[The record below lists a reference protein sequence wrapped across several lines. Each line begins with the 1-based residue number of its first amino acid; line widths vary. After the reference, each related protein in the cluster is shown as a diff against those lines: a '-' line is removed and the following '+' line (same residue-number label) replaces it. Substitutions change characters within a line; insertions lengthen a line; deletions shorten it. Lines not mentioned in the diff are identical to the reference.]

1 MDAMASAESML
12 LRWAL
17 ALTVVAL
24 TIGGCQSS
32 TLTPPNVLVSP
43 YDSARGE
50 ALWAVAP
57 LMNESGT
64 TILELDAI
72 SDAVVR
78 ACQQIEGIRCLPL
91 NRTLAE
97 MRGLGLQTI
106 GSPEEAAALAARLGV
121 NGLIV
126 GTISDYNPYEPP
138 TLGLSLALETG
149 ESFVEPGGLS
159 LDGLRGGVTGAG
171 AGETGSTTRYAE
183 RPVASMAAVFDGRNH
198 ATQME
203 VRRYAVGRQEAGSAR
218 GWRTYLSSMPL
229 FTEFAAHAAVS
240 RLLDEER
247 LRVGRQRV
255 PQQVSS
261 R

>member
-1 MDAMASAESML
+1 MTSAESML
-12 LRWAL
+12 MRWA
-17 ALTVVAL
+17 VAL
-24 TIGGCQSS
+24 VAVAAISGCQSP

-43 YDSARGE
+43 YDTARGE

-64 TILELDAI
+64 TILELDEV
-72 SDAVVR
+72 SDAIVR
-78 ACQQIEGIRCLPL
+78 AAQQIEGIRCLPL

-97 MRGLGLQTI
+97 MRGLGMQSI
-106 GSPEEAAALAARLGV
+106 GSPEEASALAARLGV

-126 GTISDYNPYEPP
+126 GTISDYDPYEPP
-138 TLGLSLALETG
+138 TLGLSLVLETG
-149 ESFVEPGGLS
+149 ESFVETGGLS
-159 LDGLRGGVTGAG
+159 LDGLRGGITGG
-171 AGETGSTTRYAE
+171 SAGETGSTARYAE
-183 RPVASMAAVFDGRNH
+183 RPVASTSAVFDGRNH
-198 ATQME
+198 AVQME
-203 VRRYAVGRQEAGSAR
+203 LRRFAEGRHEPGSAR

-247 LRVGRQRV
+247 LRIARQRV

>member
-1 MDAMASAESML
+1 MTSTESML
-12 LRWAL
+12 FLRAL
-17 ALTVVAL
+17 ALAVACAA
-24 TIGGCQSS
+24 IAGCRGSS
-32 TLTPPNVLVSP
+32 LTPPNVLVSP

-64 TILELDAI
+64 TIVELDAV
-72 SDAVVR
+72 SDALVR
-78 ACQQIEGIRCLPL
+78 SCQQIEGIRCLPL
-91 NRTLAE
+91 NRVLAE
-97 MRGLGLQTI
+97 MRGLGMQVI
-106 GSPEEAAALAARLGV
+106 GSPEEAAALASRLGV

-126 GTISDYNPYEPP
+126 GTITDYNPYEPP
-138 TLGLSLALETG
+138 TIGLSLVLETG
-149 ESFVEPGGLS
+149 ESFVDPGGLN
-159 LDGLRGGVTGAG
+159 LDGLRGGVTGG
-171 AGETGSTTRYAE
+171 SAGETGATARYAE
-183 RPVASMAAVFDGRNH
+183 RPSASVSVVFDGRNH

-203 VRRYAVGRQEAGSAR
+203 LRRYAVGRHEAGSAL

-247 LRVGRQRV
+247 LRVVRQRV

>member
-1 MDAMASAESML
+1 ML
-12 LRWAL
+12 WKWAIAL
-17 ALTVVAL
+17 AGLAVAMP
-24 TIGGCQSS
+24 GCQSS
-32 TLTPPNVLVSP
+32 SLAPPNVLVSP
-43 YDSARGE
+43 YDTAQGE
-50 ALWAVAP
+50 ALWAVVP
-57 LMNESGT
+57 LINESGT
-64 TILELDAI
+64 TILESDAI

-78 ACQQIEGIRCLPL
+78 AAQQIEGIRCLPL

-97 MRGLGLQTI
+97 MRGLGMLSVS
-106 GSPEEAAALAARLGV
+106 SPEEASALAARLGV

-126 GTISDYNPYEPP
+126 GTISDYNSYEPP
-138 TLGLSLALETG
+138 TLGLSLVLETG

-159 LDGLRGGVTGAG
+159 LDGLRGGVSATS
-171 AGETGSTTRYAE
+171 AGETGATARFAE
-183 RPVASMAAVFDGRNH
+183 RPVASMSAVFDGRNH

-203 VRRYAVGRQEAGSAR
+203 IRRYARGRHEAGSAR
-218 GWRTYLSSMPL
+218 GWQTYLSSMPL

-247 LRVGRQRV
+247 LRLARQRV

>member
-1 MDAMASAESML
+1 MTSAESML
-12 LRWAL
+12 MRWAAAL
-17 ALTVVAL
+17 AAVAL
-24 TIGGCQSS
+24 TLGGCQRS

-64 TILELDAI
+64 TIIELDAI
-72 SDAVVR
+72 SDALVR

-97 MRGLGLQTI
+97 MRGLGMDSI

-126 GTISDYNPYEPP
+126 GTVSDYDPYEPP
-138 TLGLSLALETG
+138 TLGLSLVLETG
-149 ESFVEPGGLS
+149 ESFVESGGLS
-159 LDGLRGGVTGAG
+159 LDGLRGGVSGSSAGEAG
-171 AGETGSTTRYAE
+171 ATARYAE
-183 RPVASMAAVFDGRNH
+183 RPAASVAAVFSGRNH

-203 VRRYAVGRQEAGSAR
+203 LRRYALGRHDAGSAL

-247 LRVGRQRV
+247 LRLARQRV